1 MNATHRTCPSVLRC
15 VPLPWAR
22 LAPPAC
28 LALAAVLAGC
38 GGGTTGLAAAQAAD
52 DRATAL
58 AATGS
63 RESQPSPAPTP
74 APTLPPV
81 DGTRPRLPVAVV
93 SAVVLAAER
102 TVSATEHEY
111 DYRVTVQ
118 NGPIA
123 QAGVVAR
130 LLSAGAGVT
139 IVDGEVVA
147 GTLGFNAAVTPADTI
162 TLRRDPAGAFDL
174 AALSWSVTGTAVQV
188 VAFDP
193 ALCTPQIAAPYL
205 QTVGIAGTHMM
216 VTSADVQASA
226 AGCQVLARGGSA
238 IDAAVA
244 VQAVLAVVE
253 PFASGLAGGSVITY
267 YDAAAKKVHAY
278 DGLARTP
285 STIGAAGTTSI
296 YQMAVQS
303 DLLCRT
309 GQVIGGSISAQQGN
323 TNISGRATG
332 VPGTLAVLDLV
343 HRSFGKKPWSQLF
356 DTAVAT
362 ATAGFPMTPYMYSTL
377 YSDGTV
383 FDDETG
389 TPLNAGGVKAWWNT
403 ARDRW
408 GAVRC
413 QYKDIKARYC
423 DATDPK
429 GEKPLAVGTRL
440 TNPALAQTL
449 ARVRDGGAAAFY
461 DPAGPIA
468 SAILQRFQD
477 DKVTSTG
484 ANNCTSILPT
494 TYNADGTT
502 SAAIVPA
509 RIPSL
514 MAAADFASYQAI
526 ERKPL
531 VGQAFGMTIHTQP
544 APSFGGVVQL
554 YSLGLMERKA
564 TAAQAWAS
572 PGFYYRAVEASR
584 LANADRRNI
593 VGDPA
598 YSNVNPRVAALLSAP
613 YLDARAALING
624 TALAT
629 VNAGGAADGIPP
641 FAATDPST
649 FDPLAA
655 WSGTRSRAAGQ
666 PAPPARFARADRH
679 VTSHGE
685 DRNTTSH
692 LAIVDGY
699 GNALSM
705 TTTIN
710 THWGAHIEAAG
721 MMLNNALSNFSA
733 SSPGLD
739 VNGYAA
745 NKRPRSSIS
754 PSIAFDADGRLRL
767 VWGSAGGGP
776 IPDYIVKT
784 FMGHLVYGL
793 DLQAAINADNYSGQ
807 DVGNSTAEF
816 EAGKPIAALIPGM
829 RSTYGY
835 NAGTLYD
842 TGLTSGLSGIAIG
855 YNASGLPV
863 YRGAADNR
871 RNGGANGY

>member
-1 MNATHRTCPSVLRC
+1 MNRTQTRIKTRTRTPLLITLATATT
-15 VPLPWAR
+15 
-22 LAPPAC
+22 
-28 LALAAVLAGC
+28 LAAC
-38 GGGTTGLAAAQAAD
+38 GGGSGVPDGSATALASD
-52 DRATAL
+52 GRATAL
-58 AATGS
+58 GAADS
-63 RESQPSPAPTP
+63 RLPAPAVVTP
-74 APTLPPV
+74 PPPTGGS
-81 DGTRPRLPVAVV
+81 DTRPTQASARVTAVV
-93 SAVVLAAER
+93 QVAER
-102 TVSATEHEY
+102 TLSPTLHEY
-111 DYRVTVQ
+111 DYAVTVL
-118 NGPIA
+118 NGGIA
-123 QAGVVAR
+123 QAGILAR

-139 IVDGEVVA
+139 VVDAEVQA
-147 GTLGFNAAVTPADTI
+147 GTLDVRASVTPADTI
-162 TLRRDPAGAFDL
+162 TLRRDPAAPFDTG
-174 AALSWSVTGTAVQV
+174 ALSWQVSGTPIRITT
-188 VAFDP
+188 FDP
-193 ALCTPQIAAPYL
+193 DLCAAQFNAPYG
-205 QTVGIAGTHMM
+205 QTVGIAGTNVM
-216 VTSADVQASA
+216 VTSADVKASA

-267 YDAAAKKVHAY
+267 WDAATKKVRTF
-278 DGLARTP
+278 DGLSRTP
-285 STIGAAGTTSI
+285 STIGAATTTSI
-296 YQMAVQS
+296 YQMAVAS
-303 DLLCRT
+303 DLLCRS
-309 GQVIGGSISAQQGN
+309 GQSIGGSISAQQGN

-332 VPGTLAVLDLV
+332 VPGTVSVLSLV
-343 HRSFGKKPWSQLF
+343 HQAYGRTPWSQLF
-356 DTAVAT
+356 DSAIGYANT
-362 ATAGFPMTPYMYSTL
+362 GYPMTKYMYSTL

-429 GEKPLAVGTRL
+429 GEKPLPVGTNL

-449 ARVRDGGAAAFY
+449 VRVRDGGAAAFY

-468 SAILQRFQD
+468 GAILQRFMD
-477 DKVTSTG
+477 DKVTSSG

-502 SAAIVPA
+502 SAAIIPA

-514 MAAADFASYQAI
+514 MVAADFASYQAI

-531 VGQAFGMTIHTQP
+531 VGQAFGMTIYTQP
-544 APSFGGVVQL
+544 SPSFGGVVQL
-554 YSLGLMERKA
+554 YSLGLLERKNA
-564 TAAQAWAS
+564 AAQAWGS
-572 PGFYYRAVEASR
+572 PGQLYLASEASR

-598 YSNVNPRVAALLSAP
+598 YSNVNTRVAALLSP
-613 YLDARAALING
+613 GYLNARAALING
-624 TALAT
+624 SALGS
-629 VNAGGAADGIPP
+629 VSAGGTADGIPP
-641 FAATDPST
+641 FAATDPAG
-649 FDPLAA
+649 FDPMASLSGKARPAA
-655 WSGTRSRAAGQ
+655 AT
-666 PAPPARFARADRH
+666 RFARAEK
-679 VTSHGE
+679 TTTHGE
-685 DRNTTSH
+685 DRATTSH
-692 LAIVDGY
+692 LAVIDGY

-733 SSPGLD
+733 STPGLD

-754 PSIAFDADGRLRL
+754 PSIAFDAAGRVRL

-784 FMGHLVYGL
+784 FLGHIVYGL
-793 DLQAAINADNYSGQ
+793 DIQAAINAPNWSGQ
-807 DVGNSTAEF
+807 DQTNSVAEF
-816 EAGKPIAALIPGM
+816 ESGTPLVGLIPGM

-835 NAGTLYD
+835 TAGTLYD
-842 TGLTSGLSGIAIG
+842 TGLTSGLSGIAVG
-855 YNASGLPV
+855 YDQNGLPV
-863 YRGAADNR
+863 YRGAADKR